1 MQKNLN
7 NLIVDDDELIV
18 YAVNHGGWI
27 SALGTSHKIEE
38 LFPGYTLKFLTKET
52 FAEKLTNA

>member
-1 MQKNLN
+1 MQNLD